1 MTAHEIAPA
10 LPRAAPERELKFAL
24 PEARAGIARR
34 MLDALC
40 RPDPRYTAAIVST
53 IYYDT
58 PALQLLGEKLNSD
71 FLKTKV
77 RLRWY
82 SAIAGDAGA
91 GHGFLEVKTRVGG
104 LRRKAR
110 VQAPLAARWLAQ
122 APLQDPALERVVD
135 LARTLGVELPGRL
148 LPAML
153 IQYERRRYVEP
164 VSDTRVSLDRRI
176 EVPRCNPV
184 LLRPGGRVKLSTA
197 VIEVKGSGDELPRAL
212 LALTHL
218 GARRAA
224 FSKYGEAGL
233 ALVRFRL

>member
-1 MTAHEIAPA
+1 MTGTEVAPA
-10 LPRAAPERELKFAL
+10 LPRAALERELKFAL
-24 PEARAGIARR
+24 PEARAALAGR

-40 RPDPRYTAAIVST
+40 RPDPRYTAAVVST

-58 PALQLLGEKLNSD
+58 PTLRLLGEKLDSD

-82 SAIAGDAGA
+82 GAIAGEAGA
-91 GHGFLEVKTRVGG
+91 GRAFLEVKTRVGA

-110 VQAPLAARWLAQ
+110 VETPLAAAWLAQ
-122 APLQDPALERVVD
+122 APLQDSALARVVE
-135 LARTLGVELPGRL
+135 LARSLGAELPGRL

-153 IQYERRRYVEP
+153 IRYERRRYIDP
-164 VSDTRVSLDRRI
+164 VSGARVSLDRRI

-184 LLRPGGRVKLSTA
+184 LLRPGGPVWLGTC
-197 VIEVKGSGDELPRAL
+197 VVEVKGGGNELPRSL
-212 LALTHL
+212 LPLMHL

-233 ALVRFRL
+233 ALLRFRL